1 MHQQIIRAAALGL
14 ILFAGITKSFS
25 QQQPTINTVVDKLT
39 DYRRSTLQE
48 KLYVHTDQSFYLTGE
63 LIWLKIYCVDAS
75 VFTPLAVSKVAYAEL
90 IDRDKKPAVQVKIAL
105 NDDGRGYGSI
115 FLPSLLNSGHYVL
128 RVYTNWMKNFG
139 PDKFYE
145 QAVTIINPFTKL
157 GLKTEQETAKLDA
170 QFFPEG
176 GNLVNGI
183 PGKVAFRVVDQTGR
197 GIDFRGSIIN
207 EHGDT
212 LQHFRP
218 LKYGLGN
225 FVFTP
230 DITQRYKVVIRSAR
244 DVVSTYSLPEISHEG
259 YVMQVKDSTA
269 DKIKIAV
276 DIRLASVQNPT
287 IYLLAHT
294 RNIPGITKVGYLH
307 NNKATFVID
316 KNELKDG
323 LSHLTIFNDKLQ
335 PVCERLY
342 FRRATR
348 RSQLDVRPD
357 QSLYSTRRKVTL
369 NFYAHT
375 NDQPLTTD
383 LSVSVFK
390 VDSTATLE
398 QPGINDYLSF
408 TSELRGNIEGLPYY
422 LADGDDANRSQAIEN
437 LLLTHGWSKF
447 SWEHILNKPATYA
460 FVPEVGGHIIYGQI
474 TDAISGLPT
483 KQIVTYLSTPS
494 KTIDLY
500 LSRSNQDGQIQFE
513 MKNFVGSKELIL
525 QTNTTQD
532 SSYVIKLQNPFLE
545 KYSETIIP
553 AFDLAENS
561 RKEIEQRSIHMQ
573 VQNTFYREKINRFT
587 TPAVD
592 SIPFYGK
599 ADERYRLDDYTR
611 FPTMEEVM
619 REYVPGVLVRKTK
632 GKFHFKTLDQ
642 LNKSIFSDNPL
653 VLVDGLP
660 VFNIDKIMAF
670 DPRKVKKL
678 DVLTRKYYL
687 GALSFDGIVSYT
699 TYGGDLATFQPDPKS
714 LIVNYEGL
722 QPYREFF
729 SPRYESQQARET
741 KLPDVRTL
749 LFWSPVASTDSTGK
763 GHVEFYTSDVPGK
776 YAVVV
781 QGITRTGEPVSS
793 SSLVEVKD
801 SSNY

>member
-1 MHQQIIRAAALGL
+1 MHQQIIRSAAFGL

-25 QQQPTINTVVDKLT
+25 QQQATINTVVNKLR
-39 DYRRSTLQE
+39 DYRGSTLQE
-48 KLYVHTDQSFYLTGE
+48 KLYVHTDQSFYMTGE

-90 IDRDKKPAVQVKIAL
+90 IDRDKKPAVQAKIAL
-105 NDDGRGYGSI
+105 NDDGHGYGSV
-115 FLPSLLNSGHYVL
+115 FLPSLLNSGHYIL

-139 PDKFYE
+139 PDTFYE
-145 QAVTIINPFTKL
+145 QAITIINPFTKL
-157 GLKTEQETAKLDA
+157 GLKTAQETSKLDA

-176 GNLVNGI
+176 GNLVSGI
-183 PGKVAFRVVDQTGR
+183 PGKIAFRVVDQTGN
-197 GIDFRGSIIN
+197 GVDFHGSIVN
-207 EHGDT
+207 DRGDT

-225 FVFTP
+225 FMFTP
-230 DITQRYKVVIRSAR
+230 DITQHYKVVIRDAR
-244 DVVSTYSLPEISHEG
+244 GAVSTYSLPEISREG

-269 DKIKIAV
+269 DKIKITV
-276 DIRLASVQNPT
+276 DARLASVQNPT
-287 IYLLAHT
+287 MYLLAHT
-294 RNIPGITKVGYLH
+294 RNIASTTKVGYLH
-307 NNKATFVID
+307 NNKATFVVD
-316 KNELKDG
+316 KSELKEG
-323 LSHLTIFNDKLQ
+323 ISHLTIFNDQLQ

-342 FRRATR
+342 FRPVTK
-348 RSQLDVRPD
+348 RSQLDVHPD

-369 NFYAHT
+369 NFYAHA
-375 NDQPLTTD
+375 DDRPLKTD

-390 VDSTATLE
+390 IDSAANM
-398 QPGINDYLSF
+398 QPGISDYLFF
-408 TSELRGNIEGLPYY
+408 TSELRGNIEDLPYY
-422 LADGDDANRSQAIEN
+422 LGDGDDANRSQAIEN
-437 LLLTHGWSKF
+437 LLLTHGWSKL
-447 SWEHILNKPATYA
+447 SWEHILNKRTTYD
-460 FVPEVGGHIIYGQI
+460 FIPEAGGHIIYGQV

-500 LSRSNQDGQIQFE
+500 VSRSNQNGQIQFE
-513 MKNFVGSKELIL
+513 MKNFVGNKELIL

-532 SSYVIKLQNPFLE
+532 SSYVIKVQNPFLE
-545 KYSETIIP
+545 KYSGTIIP
-553 AFDLAENS
+553 AFDLSENS

-587 TPAVD
+587 TPAID

-611 FPTMEEVM
+611 FSTMEEVM

-632 GKFHFKTLDQ
+632 GKFHFKTLDH
-642 LNKSIFSDNPL
+642 LNRDIFNDNPL

-660 VFNIDKIMAF
+660 VFKIDKIMAF

-714 LIVNYEGL
+714 LIINYEGL

-729 SPRYESQQARET
+729 APRYESQQARET

-749 LFWSPVASTDSTGK
+749 LFWSPVASTDNAGK
-763 GHVEFYTSDVPGK
+763 GQVDFYTSDIPGK

-781 QGITRTGEPVSS
+781 QGITRAGEPVSS
-793 SSLVEVKD
+793 STLVEVKD